1 MSKNAIWKNFD
12 HTHGPLPLKASE
24 YLKLKKDIERL
35 EYNAKQ
41 KRTLNEL
48 LGDERGMVM
57 DPRDRTQL
65 MQKRGQMQVL
75 ETELRN
81 NNYLYRNSNHMAT
94 VWDYIFPQE
103 KEESKKQSPEPIRP
117 AVAAPAAPVQQKPA
131 AVAAP
136 PKPSNDAWDLY

>member
-12 HTHGPLPLKASE
+12 HTYGPLPIKATE

-41 KRTLNEL
+41 KKMFNEL
-48 LGDERGMVM
+48 IGDERGIVM

-65 MQKRGQMQVL
+65 VQKRNQLQIL
-75 ETELRN
+75 ETDLRN

-94 VWDYIFPQE
+94 VWEYIFPQT
-103 KEESKKQSPEPIRP
+103 KEEPKKQSPEPVRP
-117 AVAAPAAPVQQKPA
+117 ATPVPVQPVQLP
-131 AVAAP
+131 P

>member
-12 HTHGPLPLKASE
+12 HTYGPLPIKATE
-24 YLKLKKDIERL
+24 YLKLQKEIEKL
-35 EYNAKQ
+35 QYNAKQ
-41 KRTLNEL
+41 KRVFNEL
-48 LGDERGMVM
+48 TGDERGISM

-65 MQKRGQMQVL
+65 VQKRNQLQVL

-94 VWDYIFPQE
+94 VWDYIFPQTSE
-103 KEESKKQSPEPIRP
+103 PKKQSPEPVRP
-117 AVAAPAAPVQQKPA
+117 AVAAPVPQMPVQ
-131 AVAAP
+131 VAP

>member
-12 HTHGPLPLKASE
+12 HTHGPLPTKASE
-24 YLKLKKDIERL
+24 YLNLKKTIERL

-41 KRTLNEL
+41 KKVFNEL
-48 LGDERGMVM
+48 TGDERGIVM

-65 MQKRGQMQVL
+65 MQKRSQMQTL
-75 ETELRN
+75 ETELCN
-81 NNYLYRNSNHMAT
+81 NRYLYRNTDHMMT
-94 VWDYIFPQE
+94 VIRYIFPQLV
-103 KEESKKQSPEPIRP
+103 EEVKKQSPEPVRP